1 MPHSDPSPPNTMYHT
16 DILPAILY
24 WGTPVVLITTMNP
37 DNTPNIQPM
46 SSAFWL
52 GYGAM
57 LGLDG
62 ESKTTENLLRT
73 KQCVLNLASDN
84 MAGAVNA
91 LARTTGSNPVPESK
105 VRRGYQ
111 YVNDKFGCAGLT
123 PMASRHVAPPGI
135 LECPVSME
143 AEMVGVYD
151 MFEGQPFKGHVK
163 SVEVKVLRV
172 SIHDELRLEGYK
184 NRIDADRWK
193 PMIMMF
199 CELYGLKDGKLE
211 HSRLADIKEEM
222 YRGMSGTKVEE
233 EVVVNG
239 GVTSSRGQTIR
250 DIGVA

>member
-1 MPHSDPSPPNTMYHT
+1 MPHSSAPTPHATQHT

-37 DNTPNIQPM
+37 DDTPNIQPM

-57 LGLDG
+57 LGLG
-62 ESKTTENLLRT
+62 CQSKTTENLLRT
-73 KQCVLNLASDN
+73 KQCVLNLASDS
-84 MAGAVNA
+84 MAGAVNS

-105 VRRGYQ
+105 LRRGYQ
-111 YVNDKFGCAGLT
+111 YVKDKFACAGLT
-123 PMASRHVAPPGI
+123 PMESRYVAPPGVM
-135 LECPVSME
+135 ECPVSME
-143 AEMVGVYD
+143 AEMVGVHD
-151 MFEGQPFKGHVK
+151 MFEGQPFKGHIK
-163 SVEVKVLRV
+163 SIEVKILRV

-199 CELYGLKDGKLE
+199 SELYGLKDGKLE

-233 EVVVNG
+233 GVVNG
-239 GVTSSRGQTIR
+239 DLTSSGGQTIR
-250 DIGVA
+250 DTVET